1 MRPKLIAS
9 ERIDRAMLAAERRI
23 GRARRERTVTTI
35 KKTPKA
41 SNLNFKKNPALD
53 GPHTALDGPH
63 TALDGPHTALDGP
76 HCCMKGST

>member
-41 SNLNFKKNPALD
+41 SNLNLKKKSR
-53 GPHTALDGPH
+53 T
-63 TALDGPHTALDGP
+63 
-76 HCCMKGST
+76 

>member
-41 SNLNFKKNPALD
+41 SNLNLKKKILHLTDPTLHLT
-53 GPHTALDGPH
+53 GPTLHLTGPTAV
-63 TALDGPHTALDGP
+63 
-76 HCCMKGST
+76 